1 MVRSKHRGR
10 PESRSHDKAP
20 LVLIADD
27 FADTREIY
35 AACLRFAGFRVAL
48 AADGEEAL
56 ALATSLSPDLVVM
69 DLAMPKMDGWEATR
83 RLKRQEA
90 TRSIP
95 VMAISGHVEPESQ
108 RAARLAGCDA
118 VFAKPML
125 PQQLVERVRALVDS
139 A

>member
-1 MVRSKHRGR
+1 MRVKHRGR
-10 PESRSHDKAP
+10 RGPGAHDKRP
-20 LVLIADD
+20 LVLVADD

-56 ALATSLSPDLVVM
+56 ALATSLAPDVVVM

-83 RLKRQEA
+83 RLKRQET

-95 VMAISGHVEPESQ
+95 VMAVSGHVEPESR

-125 PQQLVERVRALVDS
+125 PQQLIERVRAMVES